1 MGIPAQWDALLNA
14 DVAEALDE
22 IADILEIQ
30 GDQFRPRAY
39 RRAARSIENS
49 PGDLVQLME
58 SNQLTQIP
66 GVGESIASRIQEF
79 VQTGR
84 IAYLEDLR
92 KQIPKGVAELLRI
105 PDVGPKTVKLF
116 HEKLG
121 ITSIEDLKRA
131 IEDQKLR
138 TIKGIGQKTEEN
150 IVRGINFVRRGGS
163 RMLLGRALPVAREI
177 QRHLSSAPGVE
188 RISLAGSLRR
198 MKETVG
204 DVDVLVTSASPPQVT
219 ESFISMPMVR
229 HVLAKGETKSSV
241 LLNNGLQVDLR
252 IVPDDC
258 FGSALQYF
266 TGSKD
271 HNIKLR
277 EIAQRRA
284 MKLSEYGLFDESGKR
299 IAGRDEQGIYGSLGM
314 CYIEPELREN
324 TGEIDAAIAGTL
336 PEIIS
341 MSDIRGDFHVHSSWS
356 DGNQDILSIGL
367 RTRALGYEYVCI
379 TDHSHTLK
387 IARGLEEE
395 EVLKQAEEIRNVNSQ
410 LGDRPMVLAG
420 LEVDIKADGSL
431 DTTDE
436 VLEQLD
442 LVIGSIHSRF
452 KSSRTSM
459 TDRMVQALSTG
470 LITILAHPTGR
481 LLGQREPYPLDE
493 DVLFD
498 AALQHRVWMEINA
511 FPDRLDLDEGL
522 ARRAAKMGIKLAI
535 GTDSHD
541 LEQLNCM
548 VFGVGVARRA
558 WLERKDV
565 ANCMT
570 KARLLGALRGGRSR
584 SR

>member
-1 MGIPAQWDALLNA
+1 MLNT
-14 DVAEALDE
+14 DVAEALDQ

-39 RRAARSIENS
+39 RRAARSIERS
-49 PGDLVQLME
+49 PADLVQLME

-66 GVGESIASRIQEF
+66 GVGQSIASRIQEF

-84 IAYLEDLR
+84 IGYLEELR
-92 KQIPKGVAELLRI
+92 KQIPSGVAELLRI

-116 HEKLG
+116 YDKLG
-121 ITSIEDLKRA
+121 IASIDDLERA
-131 IEDQKLR
+131 IRDQRLR
-138 TIKGIGQKTEEN
+138 AVKGIGQKTEEN
-150 IVRGINFVRRGGS
+150 IARGINFLRGGGS
-163 RMLLGRALPVAREI
+163 RMLLGRALPVALEI
-177 QRHLSSAPGVE
+177 QRLLSSTPGVV
-188 RISLAGSLRR
+188 RVSLAGSLRR

-204 DVDVLVTSASPPQVT
+204 DVDVLATSSSPPQVT
-219 ESFISMPMVR
+219 ESFISMPMVK
-229 HVLAKGETKSSV
+229 HVLAKGDTRSSV
-241 LLNNGLQVDLR
+241 LLTNGLQVDLR

-266 TGSKD
+266 TGSKE

-299 IAGRDEQGIYGSLGM
+299 IAGRDEEGIYRSLGM
-314 CYIEPELREN
+314 CYVEPELREN
-324 TGEIDAAIAGTL
+324 TGEIDAAMADAL
-336 PEIIS
+336 PQIIS
-341 MSDIRGDFHVHSSWS
+341 LSDIRGDFHVHSSWS
-356 DGNQDILSIGL
+356 DGNQDILSIGSGA
-367 RTRALGYEYVCI
+367 RALGYEYICI

-387 IARGLEEE
+387 IAKGLEEE
-395 EVLKQAEEIRNVNSQ
+395 EVLKQVEEIRNVNSQ
-410 LGDRPMVLAG
+410 LGNRPTVLAG
-420 LEVDIKADGSL
+420 LEVDIRADGSL
-431 DTTDE
+431 DTSDQ

-470 LITILAHPTGR
+470 LVSILAHPTGR

-511 FPDRLDLDEGL
+511 FPDRLDLGEGL

-541 LEQLNCM
+541 IEQLSCM

-565 ANCMT
+565 ANCMG
-570 KARLLGALRGGRSR
+570 KAKILEALKKRRTSR
-584 SR
+584 